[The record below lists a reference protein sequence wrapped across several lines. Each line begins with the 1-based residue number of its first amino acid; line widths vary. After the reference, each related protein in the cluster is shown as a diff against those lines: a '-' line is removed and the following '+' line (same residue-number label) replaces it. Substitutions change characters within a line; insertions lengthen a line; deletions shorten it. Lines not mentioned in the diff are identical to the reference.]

1 VMTVH
6 GAKGLEAP
14 IVILPDTGLW
24 KLEHKGKIL
33 ETDGPPVWRPNKDD
47 MPAALEPAMEAWRDA
62 QRRERRRLLYVA
74 MTRAES
80 WLIACAAG
88 DLGKDDDG
96 WYRTLDNAMD
106 HAGAEAHDFPFGT
119 GKRLRHQDW
128 ETGPTLEPDATPETV
143 SDLPEIAPHP
153 PDVPRRDTTLSP
165 SDLGGAKVLPG
176 DPAGQ
181 DRDTALARGRL
192 VHMLLEY
199 LPDHPSDMRAQAGK
213 RLIDSDPDALL
224 LPDLQ
229 TLVDEAVALLD
240 RPDLA
245 HIFGP
250 EALAEVDITADLDA
264 LGGRRIHGAIDRL
277 IVRPDVVL
285 AVDFKTNRLVPD
297 RAEDTPDGL
306 LAQMGA
312 YRDALRQIYPDR
324 RVETAILWTASATLM
339 PLPDAPLDAALA
351 TVSVA

>member
-1 VMTVH
+1 MV
-6 GAKGLEAP
+6 
-14 IVILPDTGLW
+14 
-24 KLEHKGKIL
+24 
-33 ETDGPPVWRPNKDD
+33 
-47 MPAALEPAMEAWRDA
+47 
-62 QRRERRRLLYVA
+62 
-74 MTRAES
+74 
-80 WLIACAAG
+80 
-88 DLGKDDDG
+88 
-96 WYRTLDNAMD
+96 
-106 HAGAEAHDFPFGT
+106 AEA
-119 GKRLRHQDW
+119 
-128 ETGPTLEPDATPETV
+128 A
-143 SDLPEIAPHP
+143 
-153 PDVPRRDTTLSP
+153 
-165 SDLGGAKVLPG
+165 
-176 DPAGQ
+176 
-181 DRDTALARGRL
+181 
-192 VHMLLEY
+192 
-199 LPDHPSDMRAQAGK
+199 
-213 RLIDSDPDALL
+213 
-224 LPDLQ
+224 
-229 TLVDEAVALLD
+229 ALLD